1 MCAQKMKRKK
11 EKKNHFIS
19 MTANKNKQ
27 KKINVLI
34 IQSAHFVAL
43 FPICTIV
50 L

>member
-1 MCAQKMKRKK
+1 MCAQKMK
-11 EKKNHFIS
+11 KKNHFIS
-19 MTANKNKQ
+19 MTANKNKK

-43 FPICTIV
+43 FPLCTIV

>member
-1 MCAQKMKRKK
+1 
-11 EKKNHFIS
+11 

-43 FPICTIV
+43 FSICTIV